1 MCCRSLDRT
10 GPFRQSSL
18 RRRAGFLIDAPSNS
32 RANLRIA
39 SSETHDHAVGDMEIC
54 CNGGMCFA
62 PYFAAYLHEI
72 IRVVRS
78 RADYAGW
85 QVLA

>member
-1 MCCRSLDRT
+1 MTRC
-10 GPFRQSSL
+10 
-18 RRRAGFLIDAPSNS
+18 AP
-32 RANLRIA
+32 
-39 SSETHDHAVGDMEIC
+39 HDHAVGDTEIC

-62 PYFAAYLHEI
+62 PYFAAYLYEI

-85 QVLA
+85 HVLA